1 MVQKLLLSF
10 LLLVLLVACSNETIK
25 VSFSQTDCQ
34 INWSLCSLFPNSTS
48 VSIPNNPVKVAILDS
63 GIDNTHPFLK
73 KRIVKSFDATQ
84 KINITKDKFGHGTAI
99 AGIIGASSNKQTIQ
113 GISPNVEIY
122 DVKVL
127 NDKGGG
133 EIKNVVNGIKWSVKQ
148 DVDILNLSFGFQ
160 KNDPTLKQA
169 IDYAVDNNIIVIAAA
184 GNTLGFSTDYPA
196 KYKNV
201 ISISS
206 VNKHMKR
213 DKFAAKG
220 KIDFVAPGVD
230 IPVLTPTKKVN
241 TVSGTSFS
249 AAYASGILANILA
262 RNPNIQNYDD
272 VLAELKASSKDLGEK
287 GLDNEYG
294 NGLIQFE

>member
-1 MVQKLLLSF
+1 MLQRLLLSF
-10 LLLVLLVACSNETIK
+10 LILFLVVSCDNQSIE
-25 VSFSQTDCQ
+25 VSFSQTDCKK
-34 INWSLCSLFPNSTS
+34 NWSLCPLFPNNTRISMPTE
-48 VSIPNNPVKVAILDS
+48 PVKVAILDS
-63 GIDNTHPFLK
+63 GIDNSHPLLK
-73 KRIVKSFDATQ
+73 EKIVKSFDARQET
-84 KINITKDKFGHGTAI
+84 NITKDKFGHGTAI

-133 EIKNVVNGIKWSVKQ
+133 EIKDVVNGIEWSIKQ
-148 DVDILNLSFGFQ
+148 NVDILNLSFGFQ
-160 KNDPTLKQA
+160 KDDPTLKQA
-169 IDYAVDNNIIVIAAA
+169 IDYAVDNNIIVVAAA
-184 GNTLGFSTDYPA
+184 GNTLGFSADYPA

-201 ISISS
+201 ISVSS
-206 VNKHMKR
+206 VNKQMER

-230 IPVLTPTKKVN
+230 IPVLTPTKKII

-249 AAYASGILANILA
+249 AAYVSGIIANILA
-262 RNPNIQNYDD
+262 KKPNVQNFDA
-272 VLAELKASSKDLGEK
+272 VLTELKTSSKDLGEK

-294 NGLIQFE
+294 NGLVQFK